1 MGVYLIVSQQIKFL
15 YSSLSPEEIPPILY
29 SENGQPL
36 SEIALVGRSNVGK
49 SSLINHLLQQKIA
62 YISNKPG
69 KTQTINLISAPPLCF
84 VDLPGYGFA
93 KVSKVVKRQWNSTLK
108 AYFLRDSL
116 RAALLLIDSRRTCT
130 ATDLAFIHF
139 TEQLN
144 LPVVLVFTKWDKLTV
159 PEQERKR
166 QQISNHYQQF
176 SSYPIITYSIKNTQ
190 ARKHL
195 LSSLE
200 AFIRPLS

>member
-1 MGVYLIVSQQIKFL
+1 MGVYLIASQQIKFL
-15 YSSLSPEEIPPILY
+15 YSSLSPEEISPVLY
-29 SENGQPL
+29 SEDGQPL

-69 KTQTINLISAPPLCF
+69 KTQTINLISAPPFCF

-93 KVSKVVKRQWNSTLK
+93 KVSKAVKTKWDLSLRS
-108 AYFLRDSL
+108 YFLRESL
-116 RAALLLIDSRRTCT
+116 RAALLLVDSRRGCT
-130 ATDLAFIHF
+130 ETDLAFIHF

-144 LPVVLVFTKWDKLTV
+144 LPLVIVFTKWDKLTT
-159 PEQERKR
+159 PEQNRKR
-166 QQISNHYQQF
+166 QQISDHYQQF
-176 SSYPIITYSIKNTQ
+176 SSYPIITYSIKNAQ

-195 LSSLE
+195 LSSLQS
-200 AFIRPLS
+200 FIRPL

>member
-1 MGVYLIVSQQIKFL
+1 M
-15 YSSLSPEEIPPILY
+15 SPEEIAPILY
-29 SENGQPL
+29 SEDGQPL

-69 KTQTINLISAPPLCF
+69 KTQTINLISAPPFCF

-93 KVSKVVKRQWNSTLK
+93 KVSKAVKTQWDLSLRS
-108 AYFLRDSL
+108 YFLRESL
-116 RAALLLIDSRRTCT
+116 RAALLLVDSRRGCT
-130 ATDLAFIHF
+130 TTDLAFIDF

-144 LPVVLVFTKWDKLTV
+144 LPLVIVFTKWDKLTNA
-159 PEQERKR
+159 EQKRKR
-166 QQISNHYQQF
+166 QQISDHYQQF
-176 SSYPIITYSIKNTQ
+176 SSYPIITYSIKNAQ

-200 AFIRPLS
+200 SFIRPLS

>member
-1 MGVYLIVSQQIKFL
+1 MIASHPVKFL

-29 SENGQPL
+29 SEDGQPL

-69 KTQTINLISAPPLCF
+69 KTQTINLISAPPFCF

-93 KVSKVVKRQWNSTLK
+93 KVSKEVKAQWDLTLRT
-108 AYFLRDSL
+108 YFLRDSL
-116 RAALLLIDSRRTCT
+116 RAALLLIDSRRGCT
-130 ATDLAFIHF
+130 ATDLTFIRF

-144 LPVVLVFTKWDKLTV
+144 LPLLIVFTKWDKLTAS
-159 PEQERKR
+159 EQRQKR
-166 QQISNHYQQF
+166 HQISDHYQQF
-176 SSYPIITYSIKNTQ
+176 SSYPIITYSIKNAQT
-190 ARKHL
+190 RKHL
-195 LSSLE
+195 LSTLE
-200 AFIRPLS
+200 SFIRPL